1 MNPLTSSPIVIRV
14 YHVVAL
20 LVPRSCIDY
29 GHQRVCP
36 LAKRFVTLLK
46 TCRLYEIIGDGEVW
60 SLPEY
65 AARHFE
71 QHKRPLRIA
80 VDEA

>member
-1 MNPLTSSPIVIRV
+1 
-14 YHVVAL
+14 VAL
-20 LVPRSCIDY
+20 LMEY
-29 GHQRVCP
+29 
-36 LAKRFVTLLK
+36 
-46 TCRLYEIIGDGEVW
+46 RLYEIIGDGEVW
-60 SLPEY
+60 SLAEY